1 MGAAGSGR
9 VAFEKTDIGKHC
21 EALEDVRWNIVDAIN
36 ALRELDDQEAAVRR
50 ALDVLR
56 ARRNAVRRLLLA
68 ANLRQAGI
76 EQGLGM
82 PYLQIQRFR
91 EELERLPAPTGDAA
105 GFMDRIR
112 ADVRERRERATA

>member
-21 EALEDVRWNIVDAIN
+21 EALEDVRWMITDATD
-36 ALRELDDQEAAVRR
+36 ALRELDEQEAKVRR
-50 ALDVLR
+50 ALDILHV
-56 ARRNAVRRLLLA
+56 RRNAVRRLLLA

-91 EELERLPAPTGDAA
+91 DELERLPAPTGDVA

-112 ADVRERRERATA
+112 ADVREKATA